1 MDQSPILTNIND
13 FEKLT
18 NSCIIWRLY

>member
-13 FEKLT
+13 FEKLI
-18 NSCIIWRLY
+18 NSCIVWRLY